1 MRYLDEEKQ
10 AKEHKE
16 KLQKVLEYLI
26 NGDNKKAQKLLH
38 EVLVEKAKKMHE
50 NI

>member
-16 KLQKVLEYLI
+16 KLQKVLEHLV